1 LKLLYVF
8 LLLLLVQP
16 VFSETFFTNS
26 GFSPYINANTPSH
39 YLSANP
45 NKYNCYNNTN
55 LNALE
60 KYTFNRNYPRETKL
74 QRLERL
80 ESIAF
85 GAVQQGD
92 IDTRY
97 QNVERAILARPKNDY
112 YKKQGLFNVVRDY
125 YKGVTTGITPS
136 VTYQGLAPYDNPYDI
151 YNRGYNPNYGTQRID
166 NFSNG
171 IFGNGYRVLNQN
183 FGTGSSVKIID

>member
-26 GFSPYINANTPSH
+26 GFSPYRNTNIPSH
-39 YLSANP
+39 YLSTNL
-45 NKYNCYNNTN
+45 NKYNCYSNTN

-60 KYTFNRNYPRETKL
+60 KYAFNRIYSRETNL

-97 QNVERAILARPKNDY
+97 QNVEKAILARPKNDY

-136 VTYQGLAPYDNPYDI
+136 VTYQGLTPYDTPYDI
-151 YNRGYNPNYGTQRID
+151 YNNSYNPTYGTQRID
-166 NFSNG
+166 NFSNS